1 MFSIL
6 NLSKAQEKSFLA
18 ENASSGKFVDQIKD
32 QVGFE
37 KLVGNLVDLDKE
49 PEELNEIDEGFN
61 CIPAAA
67 ASSIAI
73 VQRKKQKQFYQN
85 PSKKE
90 LEQAGVVTEDPEE
103 EEEPAV
109 FVNSTPKVKQYSM

>member
-1 MFSIL
+1 MS
-6 NLSKAQEKSFLA
+6 SK
-18 ENASSGKFVDQIKD
+18 
-32 QVGFE
+32 
-37 KLVGNLVDLDKE
+37 VDLDKE

-85 PSKKE
+85 PSKKDYE
-90 LEQAGVVTEDPEE
+90 
-103 EEEPAV
+103 
-109 FVNSTPKVKQYSM
+109 